1 MRCVITNNILPIFIK
16 SQFAENP
23 VSTELMTA
31 LKEKCSIQNRL
42 QVVINVIKSSHRQLA
57 LPNWR
62 YVILPIGPIKSL
74 AAYQGSCDTI
84 SCLPLCLVNANIIP
98 LILYKQENKIK
109 EWLEKAQKRR
119 SSRRT
124 FIRYVL
130 GIVNNFR
137 FMQTAA
143 TAERNESIA
152 IFYHKNFRPKIILS

>member
-1 MRCVITNNILPIFIK
+1 MIVSLHFFDFKSNLVVKLKRKRAKVLNLIWSIF
-16 SQFAENP
+16 
-23 VSTELMTA
+23 
-31 LKEKCSIQNRL
+31 
-42 QVVINVIKSSHRQLA
+42 VVINVIKSSHRQLA

-124 FIRYVL
+124 FIRYVQ
-130 GIVNNFR
+130 GIVNNLR

>member
-1 MRCVITNNILPIFIK
+1 MIVSLHFFDFKSNLVVKLKRKRAKVINLIWSIF
-16 SQFAENP
+16 
-23 VSTELMTA
+23 
-31 LKEKCSIQNRL
+31 
-42 QVVINVIKSSHRQLA
+42 VVINVIKSSHRQLA

-109 EWLEKAQKRR
+109 EWLQKAQKRR

>member
-1 MRCVITNNILPIFIK
+1 MIVSLHFFDFKSNLVVKLKRKRAKVLNLIWSIF
-16 SQFAENP
+16 
-23 VSTELMTA
+23 
-31 LKEKCSIQNRL
+31 
-42 QVVINVIKSSHRQLA
+42 VVINVIKSSHRQLA

>member
-1 MRCVITNNILPIFIK
+1 MIVSLHFFDFKSNLVVKLKRKRAKVLNLIWSIF
-16 SQFAENP
+16 
-23 VSTELMTA
+23 
-31 LKEKCSIQNRL
+31 
-42 QVVINVIKSSHRQLA
+42 VVINVIKSSHRQLA

-152 IFYHKNFRPKIILS
+152 IFYLKNFRPKIILS

>member
-1 MRCVITNNILPIFIK
+1 MIVSLHFFDFKSNLVVKLKRKRAKVLNLIWSIF
-16 SQFAENP
+16 
-23 VSTELMTA
+23 
-31 LKEKCSIQNRL
+31 
-42 QVVINVIKSSHRQLA
+42 VVINVIKSSHRQLA

-109 EWLEKAQKRR
+109 EWLQKAQKRR

>member
-1 MRCVITNNILPIFIK
+1 MIVSLHFFDFKSNLVVKLKRKRAKVLNLIWSIF
-16 SQFAENP
+16 
-23 VSTELMTA
+23 
-31 LKEKCSIQNRL
+31 
-42 QVVINVIKSSHRQLA
+42 VVINVIKSSHRQLA

-109 EWLEKAQKRR
+109 EWLQKAQKRR

-152 IFYHKNFRPKIILS
+152 IFYHRNFRPKIILS